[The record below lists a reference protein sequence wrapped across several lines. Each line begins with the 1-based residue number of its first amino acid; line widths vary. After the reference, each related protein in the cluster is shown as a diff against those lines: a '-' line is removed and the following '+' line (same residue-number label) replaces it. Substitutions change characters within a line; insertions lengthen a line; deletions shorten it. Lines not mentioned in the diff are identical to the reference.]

1 MSCSHLEI
9 VEGLMIKFL
18 ARLFRGVHLIFGIS
32 APPPGQSERAY
43 VLLWLGISAFVIAFA
58 GLLLYAIPHLYVSH

>member
-1 MSCSHLEI
+1 
-9 VEGLMIKFL
+9 MIKFL

-43 VLLWLGISAFVIAFA
+43 VFLWLGITAFVIAFA
-58 GLLLYAIPHLYVSH
+58 GLLLYAIPHLYFGR